1 MDGQIL
7 SAHHHAIHSPRSQS
21 VRPTPTM
28 ITEHREDDRD
38 ECHVMTEGKQ
48 LDVVRFFHTNN
59 YLDELLEEK
68 SKNKSCRER
77 ICSSEFSGRRAASF
91 FRSLFPVFDVIR
103 TYKIRE
109 YLVGDLL
116 SGISVGCLHLPKGIA
131 FGMLASLAPAY
142 GLYTSFFPLIVYTI
156 FGTSP
161 HVSFATN
168 AVIAILISE
177 IVQSSQVL
185 GSFNPGNMGN
195 VTGLDNST
203 DVLPMFDTELEYKA
217 SAAAGISLF
226 VGLILLLMGVM
237 RLGVL
242 TTYLSTSFISGFTT
256 AAAFH
261 IATSQIPRAFGVRI
275 PLITGIGKLI
285 HIYHK
290 IALALPHAN
299 IASVVIFICCLLILL
314 FIKDFIN
321 ERFKHKLKIPIPI
334 DLILIV
340 IMTIVSHY
348 GEFNRRY
355 EVRVVGTIP
364 SGIPAPTLPHLDS
377 IVLVL
382 TEAFVIAILIFAMTI
397 AIGELCAKRHG
408 YEIDE
413 NQELIA
419 YGLCNFISSFF
430 LCFPSCVGP
439 PRSMVL
445 SDMGVKT
452 TLNNIVSAV
461 FILLVLM
468 VLGQLFVS
476 LPVPMLAAMIIVAV
490 TKLLLQVLD
499 LKKFWR
505 VNKYDFATWVVT
517 FLTGVLMDLPYGLL
531 FGIVTS
537 FITVIV
543 QSQRSSTYVV
553 GKMGGEDLYV
563 SVNHFKKTRETPGV
577 KIFRMETSLYFAT
590 AVKFEKRLFLSTVN
604 PKDVR
609 KEIEHEAELKRK
621 NNRVQNGNVTEALD
635 KKEND
640 HFLSSDGAGTDIKF
654 IILDCMSITYVDYE
668 GVETL
673 SHVIAEMRSINIT
686 VYLARCNGQILN
698 SLAKSD
704 FYDDVPRHH
713 IFVDIPDALAAA
725 RASIKDP
732 GTCDVDITVDVN
744 QAAAGCAQAD

>member
-1 MDGQIL
+1 
-7 SAHHHAIHSPRSQS
+7 
-21 VRPTPTM
+21 M
-28 ITEHREDDRD
+28 ITEHKEDEPD
-38 ECHVMTEGKQ
+38 ECHIMTEGNK

-59 YLDELLEEK
+59 YLDQLFEDK
-68 SKNKSCRER
+68 TKPITWKER
-77 ICSSEFSGRRAASF
+77 ICPSGCSRGGLASVF
-91 FRSLFPVFDVIR
+91 CSLFPIFNVIR

-109 YLVGDLL
+109 YIVGDIL
-116 SGISVGCLHLPKGIA
+116 SGLSVGCLHLPKGIA

-142 GLYTSFFPLIVYTI
+142 GLYTSFFPLIIYTI

-185 GSFNPGNMGN
+185 GAFYQEGVGNMS
-195 VTGLDNST
+195 VLDNTT
-203 DVLPMFDTELEYKA
+203 DVSPMFDMELQYKA

-226 VGLILLLMGVM
+226 VGLILLLMGIM
-237 RLGVL
+237 RLGFL

-275 PLITGIGKLI
+275 PLITGMGKLI
-285 HIYHK
+285 YVYRA
-290 IALALPHAN
+290 IALALPQAN
-299 IASVVIFICCLLILL
+299 AASAVVFICSLLILL

-334 DLILIV
+334 DLIMIILVTLI
-340 IMTIVSHY
+340 SHY
-348 GEFNRRY
+348 GEFHRRY
-355 EVRVVGTIP
+355 QVRIVGVIP
-364 SGIPAPTLPHLDS
+364 SGIPAPSLPHLDS
-377 IVLVL
+377 IILVM
-382 TEAFVIAILIFAMTI
+382 TESFVIAILIFAMTI

-419 YGLCNFISSFF
+419 YGLCNLFSSFF

-445 SDMGVKT
+445 SEMGVKT

-490 TKLLLQVLD
+490 TKLLLQILD
-499 LKKFWR
+499 LRKFWR
-505 VNKYDFATWVVT
+505 VNKYDFATWVAT

-543 QSQRSSTYVV
+543 QSQRSDSYVI
-553 GKMGGEDLYV
+553 GKVGGEDLYV
-563 SVNHFKKTRETPGV
+563 SVNHFNKTRENPGI
-577 KIFRMETSLYFAT
+577 KIFRMESSLYFAT
-590 AVKFEKRLFLSTVN
+590 AVKFEKNLFSNTLN
-604 PKDVR
+604 PKEVL
-609 KEIEHEAELKRK
+609 KKLENKKELKRK
-621 NNRVQNGNVTEALD
+621 NNMAENGSLPD
-635 KKEND
+635 SIGRKEND
-640 HFLSSDGAGTDIKF
+640 QFLSSDGSGTDLKF
-654 IILDCMSITYVDYE
+654 IILDCMSFNYVDYE
-668 GVETL
+668 GIEML
-673 SHVIAEMRSINIT
+673 SHVIAEMRKINVT

-698 SLAKSD
+698 TLRNSD
-704 FYDDVPRHH
+704 FHNDVPQHH

-725 RASIKDP
+725 TASIKDP
-732 GTCDVDITVDVN
+732 HSCDVDVM
-744 QAAAGCAQAD
+744 